1 MFKGTTGP
9 QSGRTSRTQAED
21 IGADAEGFAEQKGYN
36 NQGGHPL
43 GNGLKN
49 DQYSENVTT
58 TPTESGA
65 KFDPSPFSITS
76 K

>member
-21 IGADAEGFAEQKGYN
+21 IGADPEGFAEAPNYN
-36 NQGGHPL
+36 VQGGHPV
-43 GNGLKN
+43 GNGLKA
-49 DQYSENVTT
+49 DTYSEKGTAPST
-58 TPTESGA
+58 GGKT
-65 KFDPSPFSITS
+65 FDPSPFSITS